1 MLMFNSNTFYS
12 RHLKELDKYVFKDKK
27 TLHITARNDNLISNT
42 KNYEFLYISKDEH
55 ILDSVKR
62 IEGQFDLIIITDLA
76 ESVDDIT
83 KMFNIL
89 YEKINDNGKLLVTS
103 INNYWYPILEIL
115 EKIKLKEKSKKSV
128 YTSFNKLKNII
139 PKTKYTNVNYNTKQF
154 LPFKLLG
161 IGNLLNGFCEIIF
174 NRFNLGIKT
183 YALYQ
188 KKSSIKKKYS
198 KTIIIPAKNEEK
210 NLELLINRIPKFEN
224 CQLIITC
231 GKSNDN
237 TLQEAQR
244 IHDTNDIFD
253 ISVIEQTGKGKAN
266 AVFEAFELCS
276 NDLVAILDAD
286 QSVDPETMSDFFSI
300 LENGEADFVNGTRFI
315 YRMEKDSMRFFNVL
329 GNKIFQ
335 LLISIVISKKL
346 SDSLCGTKVFHRS
359 LISKIFEWQKL
370 NIIPD
375 PFGDFDLI
383 FSAAYSGQ
391 SIVEFPIHYRSR
403 IYGTTQISRFRDGFK
418 LLTYFINTLLKFN
431 SSNNRT

>member
-1 MLMFNSNTFYS
+1 
-12 RHLKELDKYVFKDKK
+12 
-27 TLHITARNDNLISNT
+27 
-42 KNYEFLYISKDEH
+42 
-55 ILDSVKR
+55 
-62 IEGQFDLIIITDLA
+62 
-76 ESVDDIT
+76 
-83 KMFNIL
+83 
-89 YEKINDNGKLLVTS
+89 
-103 INNYWYPILEIL
+103 
-115 EKIKLKEKSKKSV
+115 
-128 YTSFNKLKNII
+128 
-139 PKTKYTNVNYNTKQF
+139 
-154 LPFKLLG
+154 
-161 IGNLLNGFCEIIF
+161 
-174 NRFNLGIKT
+174 
-183 YALYQ
+183 
-188 KKSSIKKKYS
+188 
-198 KTIIIPAKNEEK
+198 
-210 NLELLINRIPKFEN
+210 
-224 CQLIITC
+224 
-231 GKSNDN
+231 
-237 TLQEAQR
+237 
-244 IHDTNDIFD
+244 
-253 ISVIEQTGKGKAN
+253 
-266 AVFEAFELCS
+266 
-276 NDLVAILDAD
+276 
-286 QSVDPETMSDFFSI
+286 MSDFFSI

>member
-1 MLMFNSNTFYS
+1 MVKFNSKTFYS
-12 RHLKELDKYVFKDKK
+12 RHYKELEKYIFNDKK
-27 TLHITARNDNLISNT
+27 TLHITTSKNNLVLDT
-42 KNYEFLYISKDEH
+42 ENYQFLYIAKNEQ
-55 ILDSVKR
+55 ILESVKG
-62 IEGQFDLIIITDLA
+62 IKNQYDLIIITDLA
-76 ESVDDIT
+76 ENVDDIT
-83 KMFNIL
+83 QMFNIL
-89 YEKINDNGKLLVTS
+89 YEKVNDNGKLLVTS

-128 YTSFNKLKNII
+128 YTSFNKLNNII
-139 PKTKYTNVNYNTKQF
+139 PKTKYVSVNYNTKQF
-154 LPFKLLG
+154 IPFKLLG
-161 IGNLLNGFCEIIF
+161 IGNLFNGFCEIILT
-174 NRFNLGIKT
+174 RFNLGIKT

-188 KKSSIKKKYS
+188 KKSNFKKKYS

-224 CQLIITC
+224 CQLIIAC
-231 GKSNDN
+231 GKSKDN

-244 IHDTNDIFD
+244 IKDTNNIFD
-253 ISVIEQTGKGKAN
+253 ISIIEQTGKGKAN

-359 LISKIFEWQKL
+359 LISKILEWQKL

-403 IYGTTQISRFRDGFK
+403 VYGTTQISRFRDGFK

-431 SSNNRT
+431 SSNNRI